1 MDGYNAIYHL
11 QGYESQKA
19 TVIFLKDKLSIG
31 LTPARL
37 SPRPTGSSG
46 RDSGGDE
53 HNKPKVVYWYYDKII
68 REDFR
73 KQGKTVVRHEGYPAQ
88 SIEVDRREFA
98 DKLEDYFKRMD
109 RSFFRKMFTPGT
121 ITLMRVAVI
130 FFGLLA
136 AVYFFLVPWLAVR
149 LANKVPVSF
158 EEKMGNGMFDALKT
172 GMVIDP
178 SKTAVIN
185 VFFRELH
192 IPTKYN
198 IRVTVIKDDVANA
211 FAMPGGNIIVYDK
224 LLNGMNSYEELAAL
238 LSHEFTHVNNK
249 HTTKSLFRQLGSTVF
264 LSVILGDVG
273 AISSV
278 IIGNADR
285 LKGLSYGRGLEKE
298 SDLNG
303 LQILSERKIDCNGFV
318 KLFELLQKEVDAADV
333 KEPAEWISS
342 HPDLQKRIEYV
353 KANELFNLRGVEKN
367 ETLQTLF
374 LKLKTAE

>member
-1 MDGYNAIYHL
+1 MDGYNAIYTA
-11 QGYESQKA
+11 QGHEPQNA

-31 LTPARL
+31 LL
-37 SPRPTGSSG
+37 
-46 RDSGGDE
+46 DE
-53 HNKPKVVYWYYDKII
+53 HGKPKMVYWFYDKII

-73 KQGKTVVRHEGYPAQ
+73 RYGKLIVRHEGFPPQ
-88 SIEVDRREFA
+88 SLEVEHREFA
-98 DKLEDYFKRMD
+98 DKLNEQFKKMD
-109 RSFFRKMFTPGT
+109 RSFLRKMFTLGT
-121 ITLMRVAVI
+121 VTMMRFAVI

-136 AVYFFLVPWLAVR
+136 AIYFFLVPWLAVR

-172 GMVIDP
+172 GMTIDE
-178 SKTAVIN
+178 SKTAIIN
-185 VFFRELH
+185 EFFTELH

-198 IRVTVIKDDVANA
+198 IRVSVVKDDVANA
-211 FAMPGGNIIVYDK
+211 FAMPGGNIVVYDK

-238 LSHEFTHVNNK
+238 LSHEFTHVDNK

-264 LSVILGDVG
+264 FSVILGDVG

-285 LKGLSYGRGLEKE
+285 LKGLSYGRSLEKE
-298 SDLNG
+298 ADLNG
-303 LQILSERKIDCNGFV
+303 LQLLSERKIDCNGFIG
-318 KLFELLQKEVDAADV
+318 LFTLLQKEVDASGTN
-333 KEPAEWISS
+333 EPAEWISS

-353 KANELFNLRGVEKN
+353 KSNESFNLRGVEKN

-374 LKLKTAE
+374 LKLKTSE